1 MLDRFYTYF
10 NIDEED
16 RFGFAVTGGIHL
28 VILIIALLYTID
40 MSVDNRPAYIEVTLG
55 EFRSGTIA
63 ERAEVQREEVATR
76 PVPSETEPDQ
86 PDPEVVTPQETP
98 QEVTEEVTKPVDL
111 AEQLEEIEEEEVI
124 ETPETEKI
132 QPKEE
137 QAEVAVEEIVAPPK
151 VEEAEEIREGVEAS
165 GDERGATGQ
174 MNVDQGTGREE
185 DKSAPYDLRWEGDLE
200 RDPMIQPLPENTA
213 DVEAVITVRFEVHPD
228 GSIGRI
234 IPLRKMNPEL
244 EREVFRTLRGWR
256 FSRLPSG
263 VPQEPQWGTITFRF
277 VFE

>member
-76 PVPSETEPDQ
+76 PVPSDREPDQ